1 MAVSDYH
8 YYVLGKSPTESR
20 ARGERRPVAT
30 WRNIGGKNR
39 PFSTE
44 GFTDTRSVL
53 GPNLPNDTS
62 IAGSYVDYDLDNYAN
77 GAPSMLENVIDAIAG
92 GMPRNQTERRSQ
104 RQQRDRMEY
113 NMAQGPG
120 SSSSRPK
127 YPTNARDN
135 VREGAQ
141 MLKKVLGKRKERR
154 EGGTPKDNRK

>member
-1 MAVSDYH
+1 MASRV
-8 YYVLGKSPTESR
+8 PTESQ

-30 WRNIGGKNR
+30 YPYIGGKNR
-39 PFSTE
+39 PFST
-44 GFTDTRSVL
+44 GGYTDTR
-53 GPNLPNDTS
+53 GYDPNLPLDFS
-62 IAGSYVDYDLDNYAN
+62 MAGTYKDADIDNSVFGPGGFLLSATQTDRRKDVSNLDREDYNK
-77 GAPSMLENVIDAIAG
+77 
-92 GMPRNQTERRSQ
+92 
-104 RQQRDRMEY
+104 
-113 NMAQGPG
+113 AQGPG